1 MSSGKTTG
9 VSQQSNKGTGKN
21 RRDFLILTTAATS
34 AVGVGYFGWSLIDS
48 MNPDER
54 SLADNA
60 PVDVSLKAVKP
71 GQGIVV
77 NWMKK
82 PVFIIHRT
90 PEMIKAARAIPQKI
104 QKDPQADEERFSK
117 SQWLIVIGIC
127 THLGCVPK
135 GVTPSEPKGKYKGFF
150 CPCHGSHYDGSGR
163 IIEGPAPKNLEVPPY
178 DFITE
183 DTVRIGEDV

>member
-1 MSSGKTTG
+1 MSGKINTAN
-9 VSQQSNKGTGKN
+9 QQNSKG
-21 RRDFLILTTAATS
+21 RRNFLVLTTAATS
-34 AVGVGYFGWSLIDS
+34 AVGVGYFAWSLIDS

-54 SLADNA
+54 ALADNA
-60 PVDVSLKAVKP
+60 PVDISLKNVKP

-90 PEMIKAARAIPQKI
+90 PEMVKKARSIPKKL
-104 QKDPQADEERFSK
+104 QKDPETDKERFSNPK
-117 SQWLIVIGIC
+117 WLIVVGVC

-135 GVTPSEPKGKYKGFF
+135 GITPTEPKGKYNGFF

-163 IIEGPAPKNLEVPPY
+163 IIEGPAPKNLVVPPY
-178 DFITE
+178 EFLNE
-183 DTVRIGEDV
+183 HTVRIGEEV